1 MKEKDI
7 SDVKKFPSESTG
19 HVMKKSAKSG
29 NQKDSS
35 DGEFEFKVG
44 SLRCS
49 IVICRHIAC
58 CIAHYFV
65 VY

>member
-7 SDVKKFPSESTG
+7 SEDVKKFPSESTG

-35 DGEFEFKVG
+35 DGEFEFKVW
-44 SLRCS
+44 
-49 IVICRHIAC
+49 
-58 CIAHYFV
+58 V
-65 VY
+65 V